1 MLGAAEGGVNVKSE
15 QQQQRRVGWGEL
27 ANPNVTVAHRAGLPH
42 PALRGH
48 AVTGRH
54 AGGVIDRSCR
64 SVPVPVGVRVA
75 HPNLR
80 EVHSI
85 PAALDAMPPSFPHH

>member
-27 ANPNVTVAHRAGLPH
+27 ANPNVADAHRAGHSH
-42 PALRGH
+42 PPLQGH
-48 AVTGRH
+48 AAVGRH
-54 AGGVIDRSCR
+54 TGGVIDRRCR
-64 SVPVPVGVRVA
+64 SAVVPVGVRVA